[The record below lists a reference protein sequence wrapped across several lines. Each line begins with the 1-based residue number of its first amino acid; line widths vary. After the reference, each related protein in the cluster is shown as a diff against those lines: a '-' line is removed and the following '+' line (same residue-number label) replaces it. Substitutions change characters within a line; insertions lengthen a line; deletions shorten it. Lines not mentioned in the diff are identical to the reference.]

1 MPAAVLV
8 PTKTT
13 CWWRSHVKWDLVGL
27 THHRNFVS
35 SFQVIPSLCVHSL
48 GNSCSSL
55 PVLDEERFNDL
66 EKYIWSVSNH
76 DISFDH
82 FHLCAALTTD
92 HVSDAS
98 AMCVLSNG
106 CYLCDIA
113 ELPGWSSSELQNQ
126 YFKQIFNLSFK
137 SNKNNFPVFICSLIW
152 CMSLQSLKMTEH
164 FNLKFFGLIFLY
176 SWMLYLPIFLLL
188 STHVHLFG
196 HCLFS

>member
-1 MPAAVLV
+1 MIEKSIASTEMPAAVPV

-113 ELPGWSSSELQNQ
+113 ELPGCNR
-126 YFKQIFNLSFK
+126 Y
-137 SNKNNFPVFICSLIW
+137 LIW
-152 CMSLQSLKMTEH
+152 VLKVTR
-164 FNLKFFGLIFLY
+164 ITSQFL
-176 SWMLYLPIFLLL
+176 SVP
-188 STHVHLFG
+188 
-196 HCLFS
+196 